1 MFSLPLEIPGKTSLD
16 TWKLCKTVYT
26 GNSKVKLNKYQD
38 LWKFHNFFLNTHVNS
53 IFLLQPWNLH
63 MFSPGTFMSST
74 PPVFFFSGITPSS
87 GVAFGTL
94 DSSATW
100 GCLAGAGEKN
110 TWLAKFQNYPYTI
123 NLPGLVLLLFLLNVL
138 LSSILGFPILHSE

>member
-1 MFSLPLEIPGKTSLD
+1 MEIPQFFLEHP
-16 TWKLCKTVYT
+16 C
-26 GNSKVKLNKYQD
+26 
-38 LWKFHNFFLNTHVNS
+38 KFHFFITALEFAHV
-53 IFLLQPWNLH
+53 FPWNLYVLN
-63 MFSPGTFMSST
+63 ST
-74 PPVFFFSGITPSS
+74 CFFFSGITPSS
-87 GVAFGTL
+87 GVAFGTV

-110 TWLAKFQNYPYTI
+110 TWLAKFHNYPYTI